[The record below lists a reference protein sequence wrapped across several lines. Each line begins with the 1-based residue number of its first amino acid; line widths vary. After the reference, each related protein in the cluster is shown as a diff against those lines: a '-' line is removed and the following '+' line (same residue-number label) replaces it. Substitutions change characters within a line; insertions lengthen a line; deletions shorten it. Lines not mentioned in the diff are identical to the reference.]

1 MRYRV
6 SRAAGGN
13 AADRPVSDGPVVV
26 IVGPTAVGK
35 SVVAIAI
42 AEWCGGE
49 VVSADAF
56 QVYRG
61 LDIGTAKVG
70 DEARARVPH
79 HCIDVAD
86 PDEHYTAG
94 RYAREA
100 AAAIAGIH
108 DRGRTAVV
116 AGGSGFYVRA
126 LIDGL
131 APLPSRDPAWRRALE
146 AVGQRRGLRFLHAM
160 AEALDPA
167 WAGAVGS
174 ADRQRL
180 LRGLEVT
187 LRCGRP
193 MSELL
198 DRRGWTGPHYEPA
211 WIGVTLPRPLLYA
224 CIDERIDRM
233 LAAGWLQEVVRLV
246 ADGYTDAPALRAIG
260 YRELAAHLRGEISLA
275 EARER
280 LARATRRYA
289 KRQLTWFRRQTP
301 AHWFELDDAGPEA
314 RERLIEGV
322 RRQLSQAL
330 TC

>member
-1 MRYRV
+1 MSRV
-6 SRAAGGN
+6 AGDS
-13 AADRPVSDGPVVV
+13 APQRPVSEGPVVV

-35 SVVAIAI
+35 SDLAIAI
-42 AEWCGGE
+42 AERFDGE

-61 LDIGTAKVG
+61 LDVGTAKVG
-70 DEARARVPH
+70 DDVRARVPH

-100 AAAIAGIH
+100 ATAIATIH
-108 DRGRTAVV
+108 ERGRTAVL

-131 APLPSRDPAWRRALE
+131 APLPRRDPVWRTALE
-146 AVGQRRGLRFLHAM
+146 AVEKRRGLSFLHGMATELDPEW
-160 AEALDPA
+160 AEAV
-167 WAGAVGS
+167 GA

-187 LRCGRP
+187 LRSGRP

-198 DRRGWTGPHYEPA
+198 DRRGWTGPHYDPA
-211 WIGVTLPRPLLYA
+211 WVGVTLPRPRLYA
-224 CIDERIDRM
+224 RIEERADHM
-233 LAAGWLQEVVRLV
+233 LAAGWLEEVRQLV
-246 ADGYTDAPALRAIG
+246 DAGYGDAPALRAIG
-260 YRELAAHLRGEISLA
+260 YRELAAHLRGELTLE
-275 EARER
+275 EARE
-280 LARATRRYA
+280 LLIRATRRYA
-289 KRQLTWFRRQTP
+289 KRQLTWFRGQTAAP
-301 AHWFELDDAGPEA
+301 WMEVEDDSFAA
-314 RERLIEGV
+314 RERLAERV
-322 RRQLSQAL
+322 RRRLSGVL